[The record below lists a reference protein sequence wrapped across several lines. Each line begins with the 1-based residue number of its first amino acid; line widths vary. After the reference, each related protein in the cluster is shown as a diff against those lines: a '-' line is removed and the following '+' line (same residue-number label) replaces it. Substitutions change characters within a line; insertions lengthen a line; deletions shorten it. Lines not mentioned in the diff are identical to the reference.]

1 MNNAAGRT
9 TLTKCEEIQSVL
21 FDYLAR
27 ELGTAQSDL
36 VREHLRRCE
45 SCRRSA
51 ADLLRTMELLR
62 AADRA
67 ARAPAQL
74 SDERRKRLVWA
85 IMHPVLDWIYG
96 HHMLVS
102 IIVALLAI
110 ALVLGLLRNKSLWA
124 PAELEGVSVTLVPT
138 GTTAT
143 VELNPPASPVDV
155 TALVREAAQQMLE
168 TGSSNAPAPIVTPR
182 E

>member
-1 MNNAAGRT
+1 
-9 TLTKCEEIQSVL
+9 
-21 FDYLAR
+21 
-27 ELGTAQSDL
+27 
-36 VREHLRRCE
+36 
-45 SCRRSA
+45 
-51 ADLLRTMELLR
+51 
-62 AADRA
+62 
-67 ARAPAQL
+67 
-74 SDERRKRLVWA
+74 
-85 IMHPVLDWIYG
+85 
-96 HHMLVS
+96 MLVS

-124 PAELEGVSVTLVPT
+124 PAELDGVSVTLVPT